1 MTISD
6 SKPQPPTTSSLL
18 SRGPSLSLTYVTHFP
33 AIINFL
39 KHTPYDSSQ
48 VGKPQYVD
56 SQYNNSLGENPRYN
70 ELRYSES
77 QYRKLAY
84 TDITLHHV
92 LTYMAT
98 LIQSK
103 PQRLVL
109 RAKELNAETYEQVLQ
124 FLQPLAINYKVEL
137 IVNHHPKL
145 ALAYNC
151 PLQVSLA
158 ELRKL
163 SSAIRNSIPIG
174 VAIHSY
180 EEAQEAIAYHS
191 NWLVYGHVFESRCKP
206 GLTPR
211 SHKTLQQII
220 DLRCPTYAIGGIYQH
235 NWQTLPLGLAGVCIM
250 HEAMEQTNPMQYTT
264 QWLHSLQ
271 TM

>member
-6 SKPQPPTTSSLL
+6 SKPQPPTTTTLSTRHSSLA
-18 SRGPSLSLTYVTHFP
+18 LTYVTHFP

-48 VGKPQYVD
+48 FGKPQYVN
-56 SQYNNSLGENPRYN
+56 SQYNDSLGKNPRYN

-77 QYRKLAY
+77 QYSKLTY

-92 LTYMAT
+92 LTYMAR
-98 LIQSK
+98 LIKSK
-103 PQRLVL
+103 PHRLVL
-109 RAKELNAETYEQVLQ
+109 RAKELSVGTYEQVLQ
-124 FLQPLAINYKVEL
+124 FLQPLAVNYNVKL
-137 IVNHHPKL
+137 IVNHHPNL
-145 ALAYNC
+145 ALTYNC
-151 PLQVSLA
+151 PLQVSMA
-158 ELRKL
+158 ELTKL
-163 SSAIRNSIPIG
+163 SPAIRNTIPIG

-180 EEAQEAIAYHS
+180 EEAQEALAYHS

-211 SHKTLQQII
+211 SHKILQHII
-220 DLRCPTYAIGGIYQH
+220 DLGCPTYAIGGIYQH
-235 NWQTLPLGLAGVCIM
+235 NWQTLPSGLAGVCIM
-250 HEAMEQTNPMQYTT
+250 HEAMEQTDPMQYTT